1 MLHRSKLTKFR
12 SSVTTIMGTTAKTDF
27 IKSKTSLKE
36 IDEFKTNDIDE
47 GKNNE

>member
-1 MLHRSKLTKFR
+1 
-12 SSVTTIMGTTAKTDF
+12 MGTTAKADF